1 MKSLIYRAVSKLLA
15 AGVCGLA
22 LATTAFAQ
30 VEDWDFGARKMEGS
44 WKVQVTQ
51 RNCSTGVALAPAFNS
66 LLTFARGGTLM
77 ESTASPAFFP
87 AVRGPGHGVWS
98 HSNHHRTFK
107 AVSVAHITLNGALAK
122 TQTITQTIV
131 FGDDPDSFN
140 STATILF
147 VPADGSPAINGCAT
161 AVGQRIE

>member
-1 MKSLIYRAVSKLLA
+1 MKSFIYRTVSKFLT

-30 VEDWDFGARKMEGS
+30 VEDWDFGARRLEGS

-51 RNCSTGVALAPAFNS
+51 RNCGTGVALAPAFNS

-77 ESTASPAFFP
+77 ESTSSPAFFP
-87 AVRGPGHGVWS
+87 SVRGPGHGVWS
-98 HSNHHRTFK
+98 HTNRHRTFK
-107 AVSVAHITLNGALAK
+107 AFSVAHITLNGVLTR

-131 FGDDPDSFN
+131 FGDDPDSFD
-140 STATILF
+140 STATIQF

-161 AVGQRIE
+161 AVAQRIE